1 MSLVRNWKFYI
12 CLFLDI
18 LGLEIM
24 SDEHLV
30 KNQAL
35 VNDKKKSI
43 LNSRRIDIFSTLT
56 HDFGQKMAILSLFV
70 FG

>member
-12 CLFLDI
+12 CLFSDI

-24 SDEHLV
+24 SDDHLV

-35 VNDKKKSI
+35 VDDKKI
-43 LNSRRIDIFSTLT
+43 
-56 HDFGQKMAILSLFV
+56 V
-70 FG
+70 FK